1 MAIVSCAVTGMALST
16 AAAIVVSIEPSS
28 TSTQLD
34 LVITGTVAASDY
46 GSNFFND
53 PFPRLYIY
61 KDTLEWTGATLSNSH
76 QNPFDGASLNAPSIE
91 IADFRTQIAT
101 NSPFAGTPQ
110 DFVVLEWA
118 PNDGGIAATDFAIGK
133 TLDYSL
139 SLRNFSLPVINF
151 DAFRTSSIP
160 ISAQLGSG
168 PVPAV
173 PEPATVALLFGV
185 CGFGFALTKRHRL
198 RHL

>member
-1 MAIVSCAVTGMALST
+1 MAIVSCAVTGMTLST
-16 AAAIVVSIEPSS
+16 AATIVVSIQPSS
-28 TSTQLD
+28 TSSQLD

-46 GSNFFND
+46 GNNFFD
-53 PFPRLYIY
+53 DSFPRLYIY
-61 KDTLEWTGATLSNSH
+61 KDTLEWTNSAISNSH

-91 IADFRTQIAT
+91 IADFRTQIVT
-101 NSPFAGTPQ
+101 NGPFAGTPQ
-110 DFVVLEWA
+110 DYFVLEWA

-139 SLRNFSLPVINF
+139 SLRNYSLSGINF
-151 DAFRTSSIP
+151 DEFRTSSIP

-173 PEPATVALLFGV
+173 PEPATVALLFGL
-185 CGFGFALTKRHRL
+185 CGFGFALIKRHRL
-198 RHL
+198 SYI